1 MFDVVIANGTL
12 VDGTGATAYR
22 ADVGVADDRI
32 AAIGDLSESDA
43 GRVIDASGLVVA
55 PGFVDPHTHSE
66 GALLVD
72 PQHANGLRQGIT
84 TELLGIDG
92 MSYAPLS
99 PGNYLMYRRWLGGL
113 LGEPPVDLDMSTVA
127 AFRQHYDRRVAV
139 NTAYLVPHGTI
150 RLEAAGFRDVP
161 LVGPLMD
168 RAKRLVRQGIEHG
181 ALGLSAGSS
190 YYPGPWSTTEEIVE
204 LCMTVRDAGGV
215 FMCEPRLAQSERAY
229 GGGGVSEA
237 LEIAR
242 RSGVPL
248 HLAHFRTDSRNAG
261 RTEELMEPVDNAIE
275 EGVDVTLDI
284 YPYPTGSSIPVSTL
298 PGWAQEGGPDA
309 ILGRLRD
316 TAQRSRIVDYLRH
329 ERDDRYPLGEMV
341 VSYAAN
347 VEHVEGMS
355 VSELADRRGVSVED
369 AVCDLLVETDLALGH
384 VMAPPSSVA
393 VWRQISRDSM
403 ALLARPDYMVCS
415 DITPAGSFPHPRSYG
430 AFPRFLG
437 RLRRQIG
444 GISLEAMV
452 HRMTD
457 RPARR
462 FGLTRRGRIERG
474 YFADLTVF
482 SPERVIDTA
491 TYDDPRQYP
500 AGIPYVLVNGQIA
513 VDDERCTGVM
523 AGRAVP

>member
-1 MFDVVIANGTL
+1 MFDVVIANGSL
-12 VDGTGATAYR
+12 VDGAGTPAYR
-22 ADVGVADDRI
+22 ADVGVAGDRI
-32 AAIGDLSESDA
+32 TAIGDLSESDA

-55 PGFVDPHTHSE
+55 PGFVDTHTHSE

-99 PGNYLMYRRWLGGL
+99 HGNYLVYRRWLGGL

-150 RLEAAGFRDVP
+150 RLETAGFRDVP

-168 RAKRLVRQGIEHG
+168 RAKRLVRQGMEHG
-181 ALGLSAGSS
+181 ALGLSTGSS
-190 YYPGPWSTTEEIVE
+190 YYPGPWSTTGELVE
-204 LCMTVRDAGGV
+204 LCKTVRDAGGV
-215 FMCEPRLAQSERAY
+215 FMCEPRLAQSERGY
-229 GGGGVSEA
+229 GGGGVGEA

-248 HLAHFRTDSRNAG
+248 HLAHFRTDSGNAG
-261 RTEELMEPVDNAIE
+261 RVGELMAPVDNAIE

-329 ERDDRYPLGEMV
+329 ERGSRYPLGEMV
-341 VSYAAN
+341 VSTRPTSNTWRASAYPSWRIGAASPSKTWSATCSARRTWDSATSWPRRPALRYGGSSAATPWSCSRGRTTWSA
-347 VEHVEGMS
+347 VTSRPPGAFRTPGRTARFL
-355 VSELADRRGVSVED
+355 VSS
-369 AVCDLLVETDLALGH
+369 
-384 VMAPPSSVA
+384 
-393 VWRQISRDSM
+393 
-403 ALLARPDYMVCS
+403 
-415 DITPAGSFPHPRSYG
+415 AGSVVS
-430 AFPRFLG
+430 
-437 RLRRQIG
+437 
-444 GISLEAMV
+444 S
-452 HRMTD
+452 
-457 RPARR
+457 
-462 FGLTRRGRIERG
+462 
-474 YFADLTVF
+474 
-482 SPERVIDTA
+482 
-491 TYDDPRQYP
+491 
-500 AGIPYVLVNGQIA
+500 AGSASKPWS
-513 VDDERCTGVM
+513 TG
-523 AGRAVP
+523 